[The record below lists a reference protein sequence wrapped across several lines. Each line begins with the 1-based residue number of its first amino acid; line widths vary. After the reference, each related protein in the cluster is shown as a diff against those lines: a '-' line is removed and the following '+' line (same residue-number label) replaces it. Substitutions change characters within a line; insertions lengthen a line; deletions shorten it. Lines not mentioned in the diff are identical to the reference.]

1 VILDARDEDHRSWS
15 VFVRLFPAA
24 KERGGLMTSRALA
37 VVASLLT
44 LLAGCVNN
52 KDKQSAKVAATTTPT
67 TAGVGEVTTIL
78 SVKLEPGAG
87 VEVQSGD
94 TWTAHRVGQPIAVG
108 ATLRTGQGI
117 RARLAL
123 RDGTVLH
130 VNEGTQ
136 LRLVAA
142 RQLALRAGELLAE
155 VAPATSPLV
164 IDTAAGAVRVTGTK
178 LNVKVDGAS
187 TTVDVARG
195 TVEVAGAGRQVEVGA
210 GEQAVIKAGA
220 TPRVSLSRDLA
231 EATRWS
237 REVGPLPAA
246 AQSLQP
252 GFGSLEARVPV
263 FGTGGRGSHALRLAS
278 QQVRVTMH
286 DNLARTEIEQSW
298 YNGSNDT
305 LEGTYRFPLPEG
317 ASISRL
323 ALYVGN
329 KLEEGE
335 IVERQRARQIFRKI
349 VEDTIRPRDPALLE
363 WVGGRIFQMKI
374 FPIPPRSARRV
385 ILGYTQL
392 LPASHGKYRYV
403 YPMATG
409 QGKAMRVGKFAID
422 MQISSGRGLPNVTAP
437 LYPVLTER
445 GNTAVRLR
453 YQASSFT
460 PAASFVVQATPA
472 SDPPE
477 LQLALYEPPSKAT
490 PARCALETT
499 PAEQM
504 PANPVASQ
512 VGRTTVSRAP
522 TACGDRGGFFM
533 AVLRPELPLQ
543 GRAKPRDYLFLLDS
557 SHSTGKA
564 GWAVQLTALEAFLAE
579 MDVRSRF
586 NVMACDAA
594 CKTLGTSFT
603 KPSAESRQ
611 AALRFARG
619 ITPGG
624 SSNLQAAFEDA
635 ATQISAAGAAAHVVY
650 FGDGRPTAGELR
662 EPELARLVVARLGK
676 VNASLD
682 AFQIGEDVAELFL
695 AQATRR
701 LAGAV
706 HRISAGDDV
715 AGRVFDIVS
724 AQYRPT
730 LTDLEVSFEDLDVH
744 HVYPTSLESLTAGSE
759 ATIVGRYGKGGQGAI
774 RLRGKLAGA
783 PFERRYPVA
792 LAADR
797 AEKSSNLFITR
808 QWARHHIDALTVESY
823 SQNRPEIVRVS
834 KAYTV
839 LSRATAFLVLENKQM
854 WKEFGITRR
863 KHAKDFSG
871 KVAVRDGRD
880 QPDSKVTTAT
890 TKGDE
895 QTKDKEKAS
904 AEKAPAEE
912 SRLGDGAAAGK
923 RAAHRSEDDLD
934 ALTDGEPRPAAP
946 AAASPAPAKMATE
959 AKPRPDDAL
968 AAPRRSRPMAK
979 KASRPEPRAERARMG
994 GGRGGY
1000 SMYRPPETRVT
1011 IQPLLSAPVRVGL
1024 DRQEQ
1029 SLRHQLSAAP
1039 LRRALHAA
1047 LHRVLMQQ
1055 GRYDEALRHAVQW
1068 AELDSDHS
1076 AALRALGDA
1085 QAVQT
1090 TAAVAMR
1097 TYSSTVEIA
1106 PASVRQHRLLAEMYR
1121 NKGDLRRSC
1130 AHLWS
1135 LYSLAPRTTDRAV
1148 VAARCLAGMPDG
1160 RDTAQELLTDLLA
1173 GGKLVGR
1180 DATRVARAL
1189 TDIRAGAV
1197 GPTPR
1202 ARGGLLTVQAT
1213 WNQPVDL
1220 DVALLTPSGERI
1232 SALQGGR
1239 LGGVQN
1245 DSRDGRTAETLRL
1258 AALPGGTYRVE
1269 ITRPAGSG
1277 AEAVTGTI
1285 LVQAKGRSQLLPF
1298 SIVDGSKP
1306 LAQVTVVHTGGGYS
1320 HPSRPMPR
1328 PNMFE

>member
-1 VILDARDEDHRSWS
+1 
-15 VFVRLFPAA
+15 
-24 KERGGLMTSRALA
+24 MTSRALA

-44 LLAGCVNN
+44 LLAGCVKNKN
-52 KDKQSAKVAATTTPT
+52 KDKQSAQVLT
-67 TAGVGEVTTIL
+67 TAAPTASGVGEVTTIL

-87 VEVQSGD
+87 VEVQSGGV
-94 TWTAHRVGQPIAVG
+94 WTAQRVGQPITVG
-108 ATLRTGQGI
+108 ATLRTGSGI

-123 RDGTVLH
+123 RDGSVLH

-136 LRLVAA
+136 LQLVAS
-142 RQLALRAGELLAE
+142 RQLALRGGELLAE
-155 VAPATSPLV
+155 VTPASSPLV
-164 IDTAAGAVRVTGTK
+164 IDTAAGAIRVTGTK
-178 LNVKVDGAS
+178 LNVKVDGGS

-286 DNLARTEIEQSW
+286 DNLARTEVEQSW

-409 QGKAMRVGKFAID
+409 QGKAMRVGKFAVD
-422 MQISSGRGLPNVTAP
+422 MRVSSGRGLPNVSTP

-445 GNTAVRLR
+445 GNSAVRLR
-453 YQASSFT
+453 FQASSFT

-477 LQLALYEPPSKAT
+477 LQLALYEPAGKAA
-490 PARCALETT
+490 PARCALEPQAAGQ
-499 PAEQM
+499 PAGIADIP
-504 PANPVASQ
+504 PARGQTRAKPVA
-512 VGRTTVSRAP
+512 
-522 TACGDRGGFFM
+522 ACGDRGGFFM

-543 GRAKPRDYLFLLDS
+543 GRSKPRDYLFLLDS

-564 GWAVQLTALEAFLAE
+564 GWAVQLTVLEAFLAE

-594 CKTLGTSFT
+594 CKTLGTVFT
-603 KPSAESRQ
+603 RPTADSRQ

-635 ATQISAAGAAAHVVY
+635 ATIVGADGSAAHVVY
-650 FGDGRPTAGELR
+650 LGDGRPTAGELR

-676 VNASLD
+676 VRATLD
-682 AFQIGEDVAELFL
+682 ALQIGEDVAELFL

-715 AGRVFDIVS
+715 AARVFDIVS

-774 RLRGKLAGA
+774 RLRGKLGGA

-792 LAADR
+792 LAADPS
-797 AEKSSNLFITR
+797 EKSSNLFITR
-808 QWARHHIDALTVESY
+808 QWAKHHIDALTVESY
-823 SQNRPEIVRVS
+823 LQNRAEIVRVS

-839 LSRATAFLVLENKQM
+839 LSRATAFLVLENEQM

-863 KHAKDFSG
+863 QHAKDFSG

-880 QPDSKVTTAT
+880 RPEATPPTAT
-890 TKGDE
+890 ATSDEREKSKGE
-895 QTKDKEKAS
+895 AG
-904 AEKAPAEE
+904 PAEE
-912 SRLGDGAAAGK
+912 QSPLGNASGAGAGK
-923 RAAHRSEDDLD
+923 RAGADKASDDLD
-934 ALTDGEPRPAAP
+934 DLRAATPAAKPAAGLREAKARPASGDAP
-946 AAASPAPAKMATE
+946 
-959 AKPRPDDAL
+959 R
-968 AAPRRSRPMAK
+968 AAPRRSAPRAK
-979 KASRPEPRAERARMG
+979 TAPRTPHHDALASRSTMG
-994 GGRGGY
+994 GGRAGY
-1000 SMYRPPETRVT
+1000 AYRLPETRVT
-1011 IQPLLSAPVRVGL
+1011 IQPLLSAPARAGL
-1024 DRQEQ
+1024 DRLEQ

-1055 GRYDEALRHAVQW
+1055 ARYDEALRHATQW
-1068 AELDSDHS
+1068 AELDGDHS

-1085 QAVQT
+1085 QAVQA
-1090 TAAVAMR
+1090 TAEIAMR
-1097 TYSSTVEIA
+1097 TYSSTAEIA
-1106 PASVRQHRLLAEMYR
+1106 PANVRHHRLLAEMYR

-1135 LYSLAPRTTDRAV
+1135 LHSLAPRATDRAV
-1148 VAARCLAGMPDG
+1148 EAAHCLARMPDG
-1160 RDTAQELLTDLLA
+1160 RDAAQEVLTDLLA
-1173 GGKLVGR
+1173 AGKLLGR
-1180 DATRVARAL
+1180 DATRVAKAL

-1202 ARGGLLTVQAT
+1202 AHGGLLTVQAT
-1213 WNQPVDL
+1213 WNQPIDL
-1220 DVALLTPSGERI
+1220 DVALITPSGERI

-1239 LGGVQN
+1239 LGGVLN

-1258 AALPGGTYRVE
+1258 VAIPGGTYRVE

-1277 AEAVTGTI
+1277 AEAVTGTV
-1285 LVQAKGRSQLLPF
+1285 LVQAKGRSQLVPF

-1306 LAQVTVVHTGGGYS
+1306 LAQVSVLHLGGYPT
-1320 HPSRPMPR
+1320 HRRFNPRPAQPRRPMLD
-1328 PNMFE
+1328 